1 MTTGTF
7 EKQRATIYDLV
18 AAGEIEGV
26 VGGLAGVYL
35 NDTSIIDASTVQA
48 FQPIHGLVTVS
59 GTSITNAVNNAGQG
73 LFTGLSTCLLYTS
86 DAADE

>member
-73 LFTGLSTCLLYTS
+73 LFCLLYTS